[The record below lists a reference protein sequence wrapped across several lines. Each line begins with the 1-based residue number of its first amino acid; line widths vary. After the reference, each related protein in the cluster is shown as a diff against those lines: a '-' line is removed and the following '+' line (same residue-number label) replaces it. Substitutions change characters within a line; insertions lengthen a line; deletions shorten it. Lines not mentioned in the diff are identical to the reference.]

1 MKKLLMALQPVFGL
15 FVLINALIV
24 IYKNFLAQ
32 RGFEINFLVGAN
44 AILFLLSSFGIFIQ
58 TKGVN
63 SSSINAF
70 IRGVYSSLLL
80 KMFVIVAAVFI
91 YIFVT
96 GGKVNQ
102 PSLFTS
108 MGFYLL
114 YTSIEV
120 IQLMKIARKKPND

>member
-1 MKKLLMALQPVFGL
+1 MALQPVFGL